1 MNKPQFRT
9 GHGFDL
15 HVFADDRELILGGVK
30 IPHERGLLGH
40 SDADCVIHALSD
52 SLLGAMALPD
62 IGNLFPDD
70 DPANKDMDST
80 NILQRAVRE
89 IEELGYCCSNIDITI
104 IAQKPKL
111 APYIPEMKEILA
123 RLLKIDPTCV
133 GVKATTH
140 EKIGSLGRAE
150 GIAAHAVCLLAR
162 NSE

>member
-1 MNKPQFRT
+1 
-9 GHGFDL
+9 
-15 HVFADDRELILGGVK
+15 
-30 IPHERGLLGH
+30 
-40 SDADCVIHALSD
+40 
-52 SLLGAMALPD
+52 MALPD

-80 NILQRAVRE
+80 IILQRAVRE
-89 IEELGYCCSNIDITI
+89 MEKLGYCCSNVDITI

-111 APYIPEMKEILA
+111 APYLPEMKEIIG